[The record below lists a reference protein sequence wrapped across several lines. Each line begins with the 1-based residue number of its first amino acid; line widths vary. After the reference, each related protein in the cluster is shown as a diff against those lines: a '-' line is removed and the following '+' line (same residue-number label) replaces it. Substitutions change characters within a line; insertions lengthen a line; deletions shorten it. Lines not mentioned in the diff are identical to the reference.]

1 MRRTATNWSDSSS
14 PGPGHSLRR
23 IPAGFV
29 SGESL
34 PFVYLMNH
42 DVQIVSKS
50 PVFQQAVQVNLAN
63 GLHLRPQSQIVRL
76 AQQFDCDVNIR
87 IDDRTVDAKSMFD
100 LMTLKAAQ
108 GTTLYLEA
116 SGANAD
122 EAIRQLAELF
132 ESNFEGE
139 ESSSS

>member
-1 MRRTATNWSDSSS
+1 MATNWSDLVRRMLSRRFWCTPIASTDGRGVPIVSS
-14 PGPGHSLRR
+14 L
-23 IPAGFV
+23 I
-29 SGESL
+29 SG
-34 PFVYLMNH
+34 M
-42 DVQIVSKS
+42 QIVSKA
-50 PVFQQAVQVNLAN
+50 PVYQQAVKVNLQN

-76 AQQFDCDVNIR
+76 AQQFECDVNIR

-100 LMTLKAAQ
+100 LMTLKAAH

-122 EAIRQLAELF
+122 EAIRQLADLF

-139 ESSSS
+139 ETSSS